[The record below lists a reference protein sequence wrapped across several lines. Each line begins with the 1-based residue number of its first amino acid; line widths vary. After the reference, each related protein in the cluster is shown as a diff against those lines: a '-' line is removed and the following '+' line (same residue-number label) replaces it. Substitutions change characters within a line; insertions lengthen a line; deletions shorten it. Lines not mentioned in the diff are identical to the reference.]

1 MREEL
6 ERWKPGE
13 FLARHNPDVG
23 LAVVRLGTT
32 SGELALNG
40 RIPTL
45 ANVAEVYG
53 AATVKVWL
61 TVQLDSV
68 DAVLGA
74 NAFGE
79 LAREEAVKLIMT
91 GYKDVDVG
99 NLLQFFARY
108 KMGEYN
114 EAVAHYGGVQKLM
127 SALRLYLRTRDDDA
141 RRVARER
148 DNEQAWRERQER
160 EKRVISYEEY
170 VASCKNDNCT

>member
-23 LAVVRLGTT
+23 LAVVKLGAT
-32 SGELALNG
+32 SGKLALNE

-45 ANVAEVYG
+45 SHVAEVYG
-53 AATVKVWL
+53 LATVKVWL

-91 GYKDVDVG
+91 GYKDVNVG

-108 KMGEYN
+108 RVGDYN

-127 SALRLYLRTRDDDA
+127 TALRLYIKTRDDDA
-141 RRVARER
+141 RRIARER
-148 DNEQAWRERQER
+148 DTEKAWRERQEWA
-160 EKRVISYEEY
+160 KRAINYEEY
-170 VASCKNDNCT
+170 QRTKDL